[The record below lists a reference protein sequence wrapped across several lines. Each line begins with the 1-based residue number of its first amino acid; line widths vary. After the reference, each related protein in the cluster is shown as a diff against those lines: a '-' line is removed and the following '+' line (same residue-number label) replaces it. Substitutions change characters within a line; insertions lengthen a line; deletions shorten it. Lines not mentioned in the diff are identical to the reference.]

1 MVAEKLMTS
10 AGDQNLTKQSKAHLF
25 KKGAPSPN
33 PSGRPKGLKDKLTVD
48 LKRMMEAALEK
59 AGDNVRKKRRTLK
72 DMEAGTAYLTDIA
85 EKRPELFMAVLKQ
98 MMPATLDINATVMN
112 GQMIEV
118 LTARRLQLAEL
129 RDVTPDEDIDDD

>member
-1 MVAEKLMTS
+1 MT
-10 AGDQNLTKQSKAHLF
+10 KVRPPHMF
-25 KKGAPSPN
+25 KKGEPSPN
-33 PSGRPKGLKDKLTVD
+33 PSGRPKGLQSKLTVD
-48 LKRMMEAALEK
+48 LKRMMEGALER
-59 AGDNVRKKRRTLK
+59 AGENVRKKRPTMK

-118 LTARRLQLAEL
+118 LTARRVQLAEL